1 MFQTTTKN
9 GRVLVWIPADRAIPD
24 GDTALE
30 LAVYARYE
38 TGGSRLI
45 IPKEC
50 FPPEFFRLST
60 GLAGEIL
67 QKWTNDQFQAA
78 IYGDFTQET
87 AASKPLRDFLYESNQ
102 GRDFFFVATREEA
115 LHRLKGTL

>member
-67 QKWTNDQFQAA
+67 QKWTNYQSQGA

-87 AASKPLRDFLYESNQ
+87 AASKPLRDFIKESNR
-102 GRDFFFVATREEA
+102 GNTVFFVPAQQEA
-115 LHRLKGTL
+115 ADRLSQV